1 MKIFAS
7 ENKIRTNLLIIIN
20 NELNEYKS
28 KKNKSFLINSKP
40 IKEYEKSYEKFFI
53 IEKNSITGT
62 VGTYHKETYSYN
74 FYKIPLKKNLPPNEE
89 IEIPTQKKTLAK
101 HFECKVK
108 RKKTRKLS
116 VFSKIRYETQKKL
129 IFNSIKS
136 LRYFCYHLKD
146 YKYKETKIFH
156 SKSPITRRKKYNKI
170 GSNSYI
176 LAVKTFELKEEK
188 KKKYRQSV
196 IQLQKIWSDNKVK
209 SSLKEENLNFFDR
222 NQQVNII
229 NERNYKNNILLF
241 ND

>member
-1 MKIFAS
+1 MQTFALQ
-7 ENKIRTNLLIIIN
+7 NKIRTNLLIIIN

-28 KKNKSFLINSKP
+28 KQNKSFLINSKP
-40 IKEYEKSYEKFFI
+40 LKEYEKSYENFFI

-62 VGTYHKETYSYN
+62 VGTYHKDTYCYN

-146 YKYKETKIFH
+146 YKYKQPKILH
-156 SKSPITRRKKYNKI
+156 SNSPILRRKKYCKI
-170 GSNSYI
+170 GSNSYLLSLKSI
-176 LAVKTFELKEEK
+176 ELKEER

-196 IQLQKIWSDNKVK
+196 IQLQKIWYDNKVK
-209 SSLKEENLNFFDR
+209 NPLKPENLNFLDENLQD
-222 NQQVNII
+222 NQ
-229 NERNYKNNILLF
+229 
-241 ND
+241 